1 MCVRSC
7 IPLYM
12 NKCGCVASLSLSLS
26 LFLHAST
33 INKARRAVHCA
44 TSTILT
50 KILINV
56 ITSVRCVFSRRENSC
71 QTVTSVSQIR
81 IVRTFL
87 KTLILISRCENDVDI
102 AFVDGMR
109 PRLESP
115 ADKPI
120 FSDNA
125 RHKIFVL

>member
-1 MCVRSC
+1 MERERADIAAC
-7 IPLYM
+7 
-12 NKCGCVASLSLSLS
+12 
-26 LFLHAST
+26 LFLSPSSHMLQRST
-33 INKARRAVHCA
+33 MPRRAIHCA
-44 TSTILT
+44 MSTILT

-71 QTVTSVSQIR
+71 QTVTSVSQTR

-109 PRLESP
+109 SRLERSSQP
-115 ADKPI
+115 TSQ
-120 FSDNA
+120 FSRITRDTKSSFSEFP
-125 RHKIFVL
+125 H